1 MAVEPS
7 PSYGFHMDQPRRGQS
22 SWLWLFGLLGVAGLV
37 AVSLWL
43 GWVTS
48 GLLRPGPAA
57 RPVISDSATLIRQVQ
72 ALNELV
78 TVKYV
83 MEKVVLLQD
92 AKWYGEN
99 RLLMVAHGV
108 ARAGV
113 NLNAIQPKDLV
124 VRDRSI
130 RLQLPRSAVSEVFL
144 DDRRTQVIERST
156 GLLREF
162 DKDLE
167 QDARRQ
173 AVDQIRVAAVSAG
186 MLKDADER
194 ARLQV
199 AAILRSLGFVEVE
212 VTTAK

>member
-1 MAVEPS
+1 M
-7 PSYGFHMDQPRRGQS
+7 
-22 SWLWLFGLLGVAGLV
+22 LLGLAGLV
-37 AVSLWL
+37 AMGLLVGWL
-43 GWVTS
+43 AS
-48 GLLRPGPAA
+48 GLWRFPAPTA
-57 RPVISDSATLIRQVQ
+57 PVIADTPAVIRQVQ
-72 ALNELV
+72 SLNELT

-83 MEKVVLLQD
+83 MEKVILLQD
-92 AKWYGEN
+92 VKWFGEN

-113 NLNAIQPKDLV
+113 NLSAIQANDLI

-130 RLQLPRSAVSEVFL
+130 RLQLPKATITEVFL

-167 QDARRQ
+167 QSGRRQ
-173 AVDQIRVAAVSAG
+173 AVDQIRVAAATAG
-186 MLKDADER
+186 ILKDANER

-199 AAILRSLGFVEVE
+199 TALLKALGFTDVE

>member
-1 MAVEPS
+1 MDPS
-7 PSYGFHMDQPRRGQS
+7 PRRS
-22 SWLWLFGLLGVAGLV
+22 TVWFWLV
-37 AVSLWL
+37 AILAIVALTFVSLWI
-43 GWVTS
+43 GWVAS
-48 GLLRPGPAA
+48 AFLRPGPAS
-57 RPVISDSATLIRQVQ
+57 RPLISDSVTLVRQVQ
-72 ALNELV
+72 ALNELS
-78 TVKYV
+78 TVKYI

-92 AKWYGEN
+92 VKWYGEN

-113 NLNAIQPKDLV
+113 NLNTIEAKDLV
-124 VRDRSI
+124 IQGTRI
-130 RLQLPRSAVSEVFL
+130 RVQLPRAAVSEVFL
-144 DDRRTQVIERST
+144 DDRRTQIIERST

-199 AAILRSLGFVEVE
+199 TAILRSLGFTEVD
-212 VTTAK
+212 VSTRK

>member
-1 MAVEPS
+1 M
-7 PSYGFHMDQPRRGQS
+7 
-22 SWLWLFGLLGVAGLV
+22 LLGLAGLV
-37 AVSLWL
+37 TL
-43 GWVTS
+43 GLLVGWIAS
-48 GLLRPGPAA
+48 GLWRAPTPTAPAIA
-57 RPVISDSATLIRQVQ
+57 DTPTVIRHVQ
-72 ALNELV
+72 SLNELT

-83 MEKVVLLQD
+83 MEKVILLQD
-92 AKWYGEN
+92 VKWFGEN

-113 NLNAIQPKDLV
+113 NLSAIQANDLI
-124 VRDRSI
+124 VRDHSI
-130 RLQLPRSAVSEVFL
+130 RLQLPKATITEVFL

-167 QDARRQ
+167 QSGRRQ
-173 AVDQIRVAAVSAG
+173 AVDQIRVAAATAG
-186 MLKDADER
+186 ILKDANER

-199 AAILRSLGFVEVE
+199 TALLKALGFSDVE

>member
-1 MAVEPS
+1 
-7 PSYGFHMDQPRRGQS
+7 
-22 SWLWLFGLLGVAGLV
+22 
-37 AVSLWL
+37 
-43 GWVTS
+43 
-48 GLLRPGPAA
+48 
-57 RPVISDSATLIRQVQ
+57 
-72 ALNELV
+72 
-78 TVKYV
+78 

-92 AKWYGEN
+92 VKWYGEN

-113 NLNAIQPKDLV
+113 NLNTIEAKDLV
-124 VRDRSI
+124 IQGTRI
-130 RLQLPRSAVSEVFL
+130 RVQLPRAAVSEVFL
-144 DDRRTQVIERST
+144 DDRRTQIIERST

-199 AAILRSLGFVEVE
+199 TAILRSLGFTEVD
-212 VTTAK
+212 VSTRK